1 MEFAPLYKLFT
12 TKVDRMAVYK
22 LIMLGTRRKG
32 GDFMSR
38 VDKID
43 ESGYGAKDETVSTPQ
58 TNNQPDKTLELAKQT
73 GIDALVIKQYTF
85 CDLMTKTQNPSA
97 LTAEPFMC
105 TTVEEIDALGK
116 KIFGYLWEDE
126 NAKSETTYTVEFD
139 NKTFCDLLTEMNL
152 KGIASPLVYMDM
164 FGSISNYAGF
174 GICTMVACVATGFH
188 LSRDIKRGF
197 NLRGYLNNDSD
208 RYVDKE
214 FEKQLEQVFFFNLL
228 YCRVNRGMGCAG
240 NDFPRRSPSTLIR
253 PSVPNYVVKYA
264 TPELW
269 ETYRSALLECDK
281 CCEGWPLITGI
292 EDVKEADRFFVDEIW
307 FRYLRN
313 DWTHLVT
320 SSELFSK
327 EDYDGDLTRMYVVA
341 DMDEYYKAMRGEE
354 NSAFQNPVSFAADSF
369 DRIYDIDDLPK
380 SFDRVKNFRVL
391 SYTGGLCRTI
401 WDWGLSYFDRV
412 SGYRYVVNGKHKNF
426 EHKPKMLITSSCLV
440 STLIRAGVELYFAF
454 RSEEYCGEPLVLYV
468 DNEKD
473 KEFVEECAKSVGVTL
488 GDGKNSVVMLE
499 DAVEVRQEIDELDAS
514 LDTLTK
520 RELFEE
526 TYRCYL
532 LMLMT
537 TSGDKYSLTE
547 RKGYRG
553 EVYYSWRNVENDSY
567 DYLGKRALFTND
579 KNLADRRAFYTSD
592 GNDFTRNVVDI
603 GRLLVSCEAVAYG
616 IKDGKKELFSSKHLL
631 NNDVYAVVFPFAS
644 VIYASVT
651 SERTGYSG
659 QKYEVV
665 DNNCSLITP
674 LPFIVKNGLCKYV
687 RWSEIPALVPALA
700 DAWSVID
707 ALPYA
712 TLCEYISVKYKMDM
726 KVGV

>member
-1 MEFAPLYKLFT
+1 
-12 TKVDRMAVYK
+12 
-22 LIMLGTRRKG
+22 
-32 GDFMSR
+32 
-38 VDKID
+38 
-43 ESGYGAKDETVSTPQ
+43 
-58 TNNQPDKTLELAKQT
+58 
-73 GIDALVIKQYTF
+73 
-85 CDLMTKTQNPSA
+85 
-97 LTAEPFMC
+97 MC

-116 KIFGYLWEDE
+116 KIFGSLWEDE
-126 NAKSETTYTVEFD
+126 NAKSETIYTVEFD
-139 NKTFCDLLTEMNL
+139 NTAFCDLLTEMKL

-174 GICTMVACVATGFH
+174 GICTMVACVATGYH
-188 LSRDIKRGF
+188 LSRDIKRWS
-197 NLRGYLNNDSD
+197 NLRGYLNNDPN
-208 RYVDKE
+208 RYVDEE
-214 FEKQLEQVFFFNLL
+214 FEKMLEQVFFFNLL
-228 YCRVNRGMGCAG
+228 YCRVNRGMGCAE
-240 NDFPRRSPSTLIR
+240 NDFPRRRPSTLIR
-253 PSVPNYVVKYA
+253 PVVPNYVVKYA

-269 ETYRSALLECDK
+269 ETYRSALLECGK
-281 CCEGWPLITGI
+281 CCEGWPLITGT
-292 EDVKEADRFFVDEIW
+292 EDEKEADKFFVDEIW

-327 EDYDGDLTRMYVVA
+327 EDYDGEFTRMYVVA

-354 NSAFQNPVSFAADSF
+354 NSAFQCPVFFATDSF
-369 DRIYDIDDLPK
+369 DRNYDIDDLPK
-380 SFDRVKNFRVL
+380 SFDKIKNFRVL
-391 SYTGGLCRTI
+391 SYTGGLYRTI
-401 WDWGLSYFDRV
+401 WDWDRV
-412 SGYRYVVNGKHKNF
+412 DYNYVVKEKHKDF

-440 STLIRAGVELYFAF
+440 STLIRAGAELYFAF
-454 RSEEYCGEPLVLYV
+454 RSEEHSGEPLVLYV
-468 DNEKD
+468 DNETD
-473 KEFVEECAKSVGVTL
+473 KEFVEGCAKSVGVTL

-532 LMLMT
+532 LLLMT
-537 TSGDKYSLTE
+537 TSGDKYNLTE
-547 RKGYRG
+547 YKDYRG
-553 EVYYSWRNVENDSY
+553 EISYSWRDVENGWH

-579 KNLADRRAFYTSD
+579 KNLADRRVFYTRD

-603 GRLLVSCEAVAYG
+603 GRLLVPCEAVAYG
-616 IKDGKKELFSSKHLL
+616 IKDGKKELFSSEHLL

-651 SERTGYSG
+651 WERTGYSG
-659 QKYEVV
+659 QKYEDVE
-665 DNNCSLITP
+665 NNCSLTTP
-674 LPFIVKNGLCKYV
+674 LPLIVKNGLCKYV
-687 RWSEIPALVPALA
+687 RWSEIPALIPALA